1 MKRARWVVIVL
12 AVVFVVALSA
22 VSIHIYRRHGS
33 NQQTADNEDAYY
45 AAEETL
51 LKYLGV
57 DNKEDDSSDS
67 DEEIVADLT
76 ANSRFTQ
83 RVTVK
88 DDNDEI
94 LPYSGTITKDPE
106 SFYPGTYEISFNQND
121 SLPTLLPSEAT
132 VEVEMDV
139 LKGDE
144 VYILTGDKDSGYTE
158 FAVVTVDKYNTVR
171 FSTGILQTYTLST
184 TSIAAAQEA
193 MAGIVGD

>member
-83 RVTVK
+83 RGTVK

-94 LPYSGTITKDPE
+94 LPYSGTITKNPE

-121 SLPTLLPSEAT
+121 LLPNMAT

-158 FAVVTVDKYNTVR
+158 YAVVTVDKYNTVR
-171 FSTGILQTYTLST
+171 FSTDMLQTYTLST
-184 TSIAAAQEA
+184 TNIAAAQEA

>member
-121 SLPTLLPSEAT
+121 LLPNMAT

-158 FAVVTVDKYNTVR
+158 YAVVTVDKYNTVR
-171 FSTGILQTYTLST
+171 FSTDMLQTYTLST
-184 TSIAAAQEA
+184 TNIAAAQGA

>member
-94 LPYSGTITKDPE
+94 LPYSGTITKNPE
-106 SFYPGTYEISFNQND
+106 SFYPGTYEISFNQEI
-121 SLPTLLPSEAT
+121 LPKEVT

-158 FAVVTVDKYNTVR
+158 YAVVTVDKYNTVR
-171 FSTGILQTYTLST
+171 FSTETLQTYTLST
-184 TSIAAAQEA
+184 TNIAAAQEA

>member
-57 DNKEDDSSDS
+57 DNKEDDSCDS

-94 LPYSGTITKDPE
+94 LPYSGTITKNPE

-121 SLPTLLPSEAT
+121 LLPNMAT

-158 FAVVTVDKYNTVR
+158 YAVVTVDKYNTVR
-171 FSTGILQTYTLST
+171 FSTDMLQTYTLST
-184 TSIAAAQEA
+184 TNIAAAQEA

>member
-1 MKRARWVVIVL
+1 MERARWVVIVL

-121 SLPTLLPSEAT
+121 LLPNMAT

-158 FAVVTVDKYNTVR
+158 YAVVTVDKYNTVR
-171 FSTGILQTYTLST
+171 FSTDMLQTYTLST
-184 TSIAAAQEA
+184 TNIAAAQEA

>member
-57 DNKEDDSSDS
+57 DNKEDDASDS

-121 SLPTLLPSEAT
+121 LLPNMAT

-158 FAVVTVDKYNTVR
+158 YAVVTVDKYNTVR
-171 FSTGILQTYTLST
+171 FSTDMLQTYTLST
-184 TSIAAAQEA
+184 TNIAAAQEA

>member
-106 SFYPGTYEISFNQND
+106 SFYPGTYEISW
-121 SLPTLLPSEAT
+121 LPSKLRW
-132 VEVEMDV
+132 MC
-139 LKGDE
+139 
-144 VYILTGDKDSGYTE
+144 
-158 FAVVTVDKYNTVR
+158 
-171 FSTGILQTYTLST
+171 
-184 TSIAAAQEA
+184 
-193 MAGIVGD
+193 

>member
-121 SLPTLLPSEAT
+121 LLPNMAT

-158 FAVVTVDKYNTVR
+158 YAVVTVDKYNTVR
-171 FSTGILQTYTLST
+171 FSTDMLQTYTLST
-184 TSIAAAQEA
+184 TNIAAAQEA

>member
-22 VSIHIYRRHGS
+22 VCLHVYNRHGS
-33 NQQTADNEDAYY
+33 NQQAADNEDAYY

-57 DNKEDDSSDS
+57 DDKKDDASGS
-67 DEEIVADLT
+67 DEEIVADLST
-76 ANSRFTQ
+76 NSRFTQ

-88 DDNDEI
+88 DDNDEM
-94 LPYSGTITKDPE
+94 LPYSGTITKDPD

-121 SLPTLLPSEAT
+121 LLPNKAT

-158 FAVVTVDKYNTVR
+158 YAVVTVDKYNTVR
-171 FSTGILQTYTLST
+171 FSTDMLQTYTLST
-184 TSIAAAQEA
+184 TNIAAAQEA

>member
-22 VSIHIYRRHGS
+22 VCLHVYNRHGS
-33 NQQTADNEDAYY
+33 NQQAADNEDAYY

-57 DNKEDDSSDS
+57 DDKKDDASGS
-67 DEEIVADLT
+67 DEEIVADLST
-76 ANSRFTQ
+76 NSRFTQ

-88 DDNDEI
+88 DDNDEM
-94 LPYSGTITKDPE
+94 LPYSGTITKDPD
-106 SFYPGTYEISFNQND
+106 SFYPGTYEISFND
-121 SLPTLLPSEAT
+121 LLPNKAT

-158 FAVVTVDKYNTVR
+158 YAVVTVDKYNTVR
-171 FSTGILQTYTLST
+171 FSTDMLQTYTLST
-184 TSIAAAQEA
+184 TNIAAAQEA

>member
-22 VSIHIYRRHGS
+22 VCLHVYNRHGS
-33 NQQTADNEDAYY
+33 NQQAADNEDAYY

-57 DNKEDDSSDS
+57 DDKKDDASGS
-67 DEEIVADLT
+67 DEEIVADLST
-76 ANSRFTQ
+76 NSRFTQ

-88 DDNDEI
+88 DDNDEM
-94 LPYSGTITKDPE
+94 LPYSGTITKDSD

-121 SLPTLLPSEAT
+121 LLPNKAT

-158 FAVVTVDKYNTVR
+158 YAVVTVDKYNTVR
-171 FSTGILQTYTLST
+171 FSTDMLQTYTLST
-184 TSIAAAQEA
+184 TNIAAAQEA
-193 MAGIVGD
+193 MAGIEGD

>member
-94 LPYSGTITKDPE
+94 LPYSGTITKNPE

-121 SLPTLLPSEAT
+121 LLPNMAT

-158 FAVVTVDKYNTVR
+158 YAVVTVDKYNTVS
-171 FSTGILQTYTLST
+171 FSTDMLQTYTLST
-184 TSIAAAQEA
+184 TNIAAAQEA

>member
-94 LPYSGTITKDPE
+94 LPYSGTITKDPD

-121 SLPTLLPSEAT
+121 LLPNMAT

-158 FAVVTVDKYNTVR
+158 YAVVTVDKYNTVR
-171 FSTGILQTYTLST
+171 FSTDMLQTYTLST
-184 TSIAAAQEA
+184 TNIAAAQEA
-193 MAGIVGD
+193 MAGIVGN

>member
-12 AVVFVVALSA
+12 AVVFVVALSV

-94 LPYSGTITKDPE
+94 LPYSGTITKDPD

-121 SLPTLLPSEAT
+121 LLPNMAT

-158 FAVVTVDKYNTVR
+158 YAVVTVDKYNTVR
-171 FSTGILQTYTLST
+171 FSTDMLQTYTLST
-184 TSIAAAQEA
+184 TNIAAAQEA
-193 MAGIVGD
+193 MAGIVGN

>member
-1 MKRARWVVIVL
+1 MTAPEAPPLKGVRIYGI
-12 AVVFVVALSA
+12 SY
-22 VSIHIYRRHGS
+22 SI
-33 NQQTADNEDAYY
+33 
-45 AAEETL
+45 L
-51 LKYLGV
+51 LNV
-57 DNKEDDSSDS
+57 DSEEDDSSDS

-94 LPYSGTITKDPE
+94 LPYSGTITKNPE
-106 SFYPGTYEISFNQND
+106 SFYPGTYGISFNQND
-121 SLPTLLPSEAT
+121 LLPNMAT

-158 FAVVTVDKYNTVR
+158 YAVVTVDKYNTVR
-171 FSTGILQTYTLST
+171 FSTDMLQTYTLST
-184 TSIAAAQEA
+184 TNIAAAQEA